1 MIIFLK
7 IMFLLQEGSN
17 KATQSPYASNIW
29 ESNGCLMLIRVNRTG
44 NPFTVVS
51 GIPQAEPQSKP
62 DKNSWSKIVEIYV
75 IVIKCDAL

>member
-51 GIPQAEPQSKP
+51 GIPQAEPQSI
-62 DKNSWSKIVEIYV
+62 SQIKIPEV
-75 IVIKCDAL
+75 KLLKSML